1 MRRFQIIFL
10 SITILFASCLN
21 SETTESTELTGTT
34 NDETSIAAPTKLS
47 GYMVSPPT
55 ISTTPTKT
63 LYRADIIL
71 KGDDGL
77 NDENNKQL
85 LLHLYDSIK
94 NSDASPNAVSL
105 FLFQTEEHSKSG
117 MGQWVARL
125 SKAKNDGEP
134 TVAAQHFKIPS
145 PQNAPSYRKSLT
157 LEIRK
162 EIFKEII
169 QAEDKSMQ
177 EAERKYPLTS
187 FSNAEKNYTYQHQL
201 AKKFKA
207 EIQRKF
213 KIDQKTL
220 KTISLEGLEYNW
232 PMPQYLKD

>member
-1 MRRFQIIFL
+1 MKRFQIIFL

-21 SETTESTELTGTT
+21 SETTESTELTDTT
-34 NDETSIAAPTKLS
+34 NNETNIAAPIKLS
-47 GYMVSPPT
+47 GYTVSPPT

-85 LLHLYDSIK
+85 LLHLYDSIR

-125 SKAKNDGEP
+125 SKAKNDDEP

-145 PQNAPSYRKSLT
+145 PENAPSYRKSLT

-162 EIFKEII
+162 EIFKLII

-177 EAERKYPLTS
+177 LAEKKYPLTS
-187 FSNAEKNYTYQHQL
+187 FSNVEKNDTYQHQL

-207 EIQRKF
+207 EIQRKYNV
-213 KIDQKTL
+213 DQKTL

>member
-1 MRRFQIIFL
+1 MKRFQIIFL

-21 SETTESTELTGTT
+21 SETTESIELTDTT
-34 NDETSIAAPTKLS
+34 NNETNIAAPIKLS
-47 GYMVSPPT
+47 GYTVSPPT

-71 KGDDGL
+71 NGDDGL

-85 LLHLYDSIK
+85 LLHLYDSIR

-125 SKAKNDGEP
+125 SKAKNDDEP
-134 TVAAQHFKIPS
+134 TVAVQHFKIPS
-145 PQNAPSYRKSLT
+145 PENAPSYRKSLT

-162 EIFKEII
+162 EIFKLII

-177 EAERKYPLTS
+177 LAEKKYPLTS
-187 FSNAEKNYTYQHQL
+187 FSNVEKNDTYQHQL

-207 EIQRKF
+207 EIQRKYNV
-213 KIDQKTL
+213 DQKTL

>member
-1 MRRFQIIFL
+1 MKRFLFTSL
-10 SITILFASCLN
+10 SATILFASCLN
-21 SETTESTELTGTT
+21 SETTESTELTDTT
-34 NDETSIAAPTKLS
+34 NDEISIAAPTKLS
-47 GYMVSPPT
+47 GYTVSPPT
-55 ISTTPTKT
+55 ISRTPTKT
-63 LYRADIIL
+63 LYRADIVL

-105 FLFQTEEHSKSG
+105 FLFQTEEHSQSG

-125 SKAKNDGEP
+125 SKAKNDDEP
-134 TVAAQHFKIPS
+134 TVAAQHFKIP
-145 PQNAPSYRKSLT
+145 PPENAPSYRKSLT

-169 QAEDKSMQ
+169 QAEDRSMQ

-187 FSNAEKNYTYQHQL
+187 FSNAEKNDSYQHQL

-213 KIDQKTL
+213 KVDQKTL

-232 PMPQYLKD
+232 PMPKYSKD

>member
-1 MRRFQIIFL
+1 MKRFLFTSL
-10 SITILFASCLN
+10 SAIILFACCLN
-21 SETTESTELTGTT
+21 SETIESTELTDTT
-34 NDETSIAAPTKLS
+34 NDEISVAAPTKLS
-47 GYMVSPPT
+47 GYTISPPT
-55 ISTTPTKT
+55 ISRTPTKT
-63 LYRADIIL
+63 LYRANIVL

-105 FLFQTEEHSKSG
+105 FLFQTEEHSQSG

-125 SKAKNDGEP
+125 SKAKNDDEP
-134 TVAAQHFKIPS
+134 TVAAQHFKIP
-145 PQNAPSYRKSLT
+145 PPEKAPSYRKSLT

-169 QAEDKSMQ
+169 LAEDKSMQ

-187 FSNAEKNYTYQHQL
+187 FSNAEKNDTYQHQL
-201 AKKFKA
+201 AKKFKV

-213 KIDQKTL
+213 KVDQKTL

-232 PMPQYLKD
+232 PMPKYSKD

>member
-1 MRRFQIIFL
+1 MKRFLFI
-10 SITILFASCLN
+10 SMSATILLASCLN
-21 SETTESTELTGTT
+21 SERTKFTELTDAT
-34 NDETSIAAPTKLS
+34 NQETSIATPIKLS
-47 GYMVSPPT
+47 GYTVSPPT

-85 LLHLYDSIK
+85 LLHLYDSINK
-94 NSDASPNAVSL
+94 SDASPNAVSL

-125 SKAKNDGEP
+125 SKAKNDDEP
-134 TVAAQHFKIPS
+134 TVAGQHFKIPS
-145 PQNAPSYRKSLT
+145 PENALSYRKSLT

-162 EIFKEII
+162 EIFKLII

-187 FSNAEKNYTYQHQL
+187 FSNAEKNDTYQHQL

-207 EIQRKF
+207 EIQRKYSV
-213 KIDQKTL
+213 DQKTL
-220 KTISLEGLEYNW
+220 KAISLEGLEYNW
-232 PMPQYLKD
+232 PMPAMKR

>member
-1 MRRFQIIFL
+1 MKRFQIIFL

-21 SETTESTELTGTT
+21 SETTESIELTDRT
-34 NDETSIAAPTKLS
+34 NNETNIAAPIKLS
-47 GYMVSPPT
+47 GYTVSPPT

-85 LLHLYDSIK
+85 LLHLYDSIR

-105 FLFQTEEHSKSG
+105 FLFQTEEQSKSG

-125 SKAKNDGEP
+125 SKAKNDDEP

-145 PQNAPSYRKSLT
+145 PENAPSYRKSLT

-162 EIFKEII
+162 EIFKLII

-177 EAERKYPLTS
+177 LAEKKYPLTS
-187 FSNAEKNYTYQHQL
+187 FSNVEKNDTYQHQL

-207 EIQRKF
+207 EIQRKYNV
-213 KIDQKTL
+213 DQKTL
-220 KTISLEGLEYNW
+220 KAISLEGLEYNW
-232 PMPQYLKD
+232 PMPQYVKD